1 MKKTVKLFA
10 IIAIALSAISC
21 SSIQNLF
28 VKKQVLQKKSTSY
41 TNEAIPL
48 FEKLDN
54 GDLRVSDEEIINR
67 NEIISDIENYA
78 LVYDR
83 YIRFINNTDRVIK
96 LLVDERRTH
105 YAEQD
110 LTFKDINPSETVYFK
125 YFNYNAFS
133 KSDRE
138 AIIYIIGC
146 ESEETKYTVINGDSY
161 VYLDTIK
168 INKIT
173 DNKSVDMFS
182 NRLYSHYI
190 EEKSAARY
198 VSDLLKFNADATYK
212 RCVEVKVSELSDTQR
227 DEVFKACQ
235 PLFDKYRINDNS
247 VLQYRITID
256 MASVSYIMLLDEKY
270 NWQYTPFDGNLNDNL
285 EILERTIKQKYNE
298 LIRNKK

>member
-41 TNEAIPL
+41 ANEAIPL

-146 ESEETKYTVINGDSY
+146 ESEETPPNFRAV
-161 VYLDTIK
+161 
-168 INKIT
+168 
-173 DNKSVDMFS
+173 
-182 NRLYSHYI
+182 
-190 EEKSAARY
+190 A
-198 VSDLLKFNADATYK
+198 
-212 RCVEVKVSELSDTQR
+212 
-227 DEVFKACQ
+227 
-235 PLFDKYRINDNS
+235 
-247 VLQYRITID
+247 
-256 MASVSYIMLLDEKY
+256 
-270 NWQYTPFDGNLNDNL
+270 
-285 EILERTIKQKYNE
+285 
-298 LIRNKK
+298 

>member
-41 TNEAIPL
+41 ANEAIPL

-54 GDLRVSDEEIINR
+54 GNLRVSDEEIINR
-67 NEIISDIENYA
+67 NKIISDIENYT
-78 LVYDR
+78 LSYDR

-133 KSDRE
+133 KPDRE

-182 NRLYSHYI
+182 NRLTATI
-190 EEKSAARY
+190 
-198 VSDLLKFNADATYK
+198 LKK
-212 RCVEVKVSELSDTQR
+212 KVRPDT
-227 DEVFKACQ
+227 
-235 PLFDKYRINDNS
+235 
-247 VLQYRITID
+247 
-256 MASVSYIMLLDEKY
+256 
-270 NWQYTPFDGNLNDNL
+270 
-285 EILERTIKQKYNE
+285 
-298 LIRNKK
+298 